1 MIALPFVHYAGVPPD
16 SSAKFSEH
24 QPYVLS
30 VCCVT
35 VRAALGNRGA
45 DLPAVSLT
53 CQRTFQCNSST
64 LQQQF
69 FEEVFKPI
77 SWLYFCT
84 MEQYLIL
91 MRKYSSP
98 MQKST
103 TVITLLAR
111 TGFQTQMASIR
122 PADVGSCPNSHAVQ
136 CTVRAG
142 CCSLPRTVRCCRF
155 RNIFAANAVVPQ

>member
-1 MIALPFVHYAGVPPD
+1 MHYAGVPPD

-35 VRAALGNRGA
+35 VRAALGNRGV

-64 LQQQF
+64 LQQQI
-69 FEEVFKPI
+69 FEEVYKPI

-84 MEQYLIL
+84 MEQYFIL

-98 MQKST
+98 MQNRRQYYTSIST
-103 TVITLLAR
+103 YR
-111 TGFQTQMASIR
+111 FPNSDGFD
-122 PADVGSCPNSHAVQ
+122 PACCDGSCPNSHAVQ

-142 CCSLPRTVRCCRF
+142 CSSLPRTTRCK
-155 RNIFAANAVVPQ
+155 